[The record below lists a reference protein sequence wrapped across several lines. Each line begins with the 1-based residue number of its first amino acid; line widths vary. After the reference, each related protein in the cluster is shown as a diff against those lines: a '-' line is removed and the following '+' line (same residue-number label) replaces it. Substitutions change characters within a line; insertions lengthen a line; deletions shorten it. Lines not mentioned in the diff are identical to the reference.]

1 MYKFASLMAIVS
13 LSQAI
18 GLRQQDNSNGGRG
31 QNGNKG
37 RGKGGALGKA
47 FEMFDLN
54 ADGVLER
61 DELES
66 TLNEKGVSEAMT
78 NAWLTVYDG
87 AEG

>member
-18 GLRQQDNSNGGRG
+18 GLRQQDNSDGGRG
-31 QNGNKG
+31 NRNGGMG
-37 RGKGGALGKA
+37 RGGALGRA
-47 FEMFDLN
+47 FEVFDLN

-66 TLNEKGVSEAMT
+66 TLMEKGVSEAMT
-78 NAWLTVYDG
+78 EAWLTVYDG